1 MSMISKKRMKR
12 HRAAGGGMAGL
23 AAAAAM
29 VAGTLTEVA
38 AQEAAAGRVTGTVTD
53 EDFGYPLPGAT
64 VEVEGGDIAV
74 QTDREGNFII
84 PALPPGAY
92 TLVVVKDG
100 YARGRSGRIVV
111 SPGQVKQTGVS
122 LLQDA
127 EELPVVEVLAEEP
140 AAAAVMPSIQLQADI
155 KAIASV
161 LGKDFLSNTGARDV
175 AGAVTKVVG
184 VNVVDGKFVV
194 IRGLNDRYN
203 TVYLNGNRV
212 PSADPDRR
220 AVPLDLFPASVV
232 QDIITSKTF
241 LPNLP
246 GEATGGHI
254 VIKTRNRPE
263 KPFVNF
269 KVGLGYNTQTTGN
282 PEFLTNRGGGTG
294 MFGNADDRVLPD
306 LLKTI
311 DYDQY
316 AFGEEGND
324 RKEALGAYAM
334 KNLDPELGSIIA
346 EPQPDM
352 TMEGSMGTPFEFW
365 GREAGVF
372 FAFDYQKRYGYIPD
386 EIQGRVGF
394 LQDGTEQEP
403 YIPATVRRGL
413 ETTRAGMLVGA
424 SVKTGDHSEITATYF
439 FNRLAEDSTNFQ
451 WGRPR
456 GEPDSPDYSVREAI
470 QYSQRQLQTVQIG
483 GDFVLNDGKTL
494 GFRPSLSWNK
504 SSQLQPDSRVFT
516 TRYDLQRAAD
526 GFSPQYFTQPTPSLP
541 ALRRYWGETFDD
553 NVSVNVEF
561 DMWLSGN
568 KDSEDFLKFTMGGG
582 IDDTDRRYR
591 GDTFTYDERLNGRIY
606 DTTVQPTAA
615 DPDSF
620 GDNFTRLSS
629 ELILIRE
636 SLAPEI
642 YTGSQRIGAGFGML
656 DWKQGDLEFVVGAR
670 VETTDFTIDAT
681 DIEEYGNV
689 GESSNPGTNL
699 VQPEDLEEYS
709 QITGGENLYN
719 TIIAEGSDDPYVAGL
734 TRARIVR
741 TDVLPAAAFT
751 WSMSDHTKLRL
762 AASKTVA
769 RPSFKEIAP
778 VPFLDIF
785 DNVIFIGNRRLQM
798 SSITNYDVRYE
809 YGNGKQTA
817 AASLF
822 TKMIDNPIELENGA
836 VRRFSNVDNGQVY
849 GMELEYQG
857 SLGFVA
863 DELEDISVG
872 FNYSKI
878 FSRAERKRPIFGDAS
893 RRLQGQPDYILNFN
907 IGYDN
912 KDWGLYTGIF
922 LNVTGQMLAL
932 AGVNEEYPDI
942 YQMPVSTLD
951 WSISK
956 KLGKSAKLTFRAA
969 NLLDAEFERRYG
981 VGDQKV
987 FSSFQ
992 RGRNYSF
999 SVGIDW

>member
-1 MSMISKKRMKR
+1 
-12 HRAAGGGMAGL
+12 
-23 AAAAAM
+23 
-29 VAGTLTEVA
+29 
-38 AQEAAAGRVTGTVTD
+38 
-53 EDFGYPLPGAT
+53 
-64 VEVEGGDIAV
+64 
-74 QTDREGNFII
+74 
-84 PALPPGAY
+84 
-92 TLVVVKDG
+92 
-100 YARGRSGRIVV
+100 
-111 SPGQVKQTGVS
+111 
-122 LLQDA
+122 
-127 EELPVVEVLAEEP
+127 
-140 AAAAVMPSIQLQADI
+140 
-155 KAIASV
+155 
-161 LGKDFLSNTGARDV
+161 
-175 AGAVTKVVG
+175 
-184 VNVVDGKFVV
+184 
-194 IRGLNDRYN
+194 
-203 TVYLNGNRV
+203 
-212 PSADPDRR
+212 
-220 AVPLDLFPASVV
+220 
-232 QDIITSKTF
+232 
-241 LPNLP
+241 
-246 GEATGGHI
+246 
-254 VIKTRNRPE
+254 
-263 KPFVNF
+263 
-269 KVGLGYNTQTTGN
+269 
-282 PEFLTNRGGGTG
+282 
-294 MFGNADDRVLPD
+294 
-306 LLKTI
+306 
-311 DYDQY
+311 
-316 AFGEEGND
+316 
-324 RKEALGAYAM
+324 
-334 KNLDPELGSIIA
+334 
-346 EPQPDM
+346 
-352 TMEGSMGTPFEFW
+352 
-365 GREAGVF
+365 
-372 FAFDYQKRYGYIPD
+372 
-386 EIQGRVGF
+386 
-394 LQDGTEQEP
+394 
-403 YIPATVRRGL
+403 
-413 ETTRAGMLVGA
+413 
-424 SVKTGDHSEITATYF
+424 
-439 FNRLAEDSTNFQ
+439 
-451 WGRPR
+451 
-456 GEPDSPDYSVREAI
+456 
-470 QYSQRQLQTVQIG
+470 
-483 GDFVLNDGKTL
+483 
-494 GFRPSLSWNK
+494 
-504 SSQLQPDSRVFT
+504 
-516 TRYDLQRAAD
+516 
-526 GFSPQYFTQPTPSLP
+526 
-541 ALRRYWGETFDD
+541 
-553 NVSVNVEF
+553 
-561 DMWLSGN
+561 
-568 KDSEDFLKFTMGGG
+568 
-582 IDDTDRRYR
+582 
-591 GDTFTYDERLNGRIY
+591 
-606 DTTVQPTAA
+606 
-615 DPDSF
+615 
-620 GDNFTRLSS
+620 
-629 ELILIRE
+629 
-636 SLAPEI
+636 
-642 YTGSQRIGAGFGML
+642 
-656 DWKQGDLEFVVGAR
+656 
-670 VETTDFTIDAT
+670 
-681 DIEEYGNV
+681 
-689 GESSNPGTNL
+689 

-836 VRRFSNVDNGQVY
+836 VRRFANVDNGQVY

-878 FSRAERKRPIFGDAS
+878 FSRAERTRPIFGDAS